1 MKKLLLTFSLSM
13 MTMVAAWAV
22 PAKPGLWKTIRL
34 ENGTEL
40 RVQLCGDEHAH
51 YWQAANGQRF
61 VEQGQTYREVSLEAL
76 QTKAN
81 TRRAKMS
88 NTSRLRSPRK
98 VSMGDSTHY
107 EGQKKGLVILAQ
119 FSDVQFKPA
128 NNLEKYKKIMN
139 EVGYNEGNFK
149 GSVADYFKAQS
160 AGQFELNFDVVGPY
174 TMPNNQKYYGQN
186 NSQGDDQHPEEMV
199 VKACQ
204 AADTEVN
211 FADYDWD
218 GDGEVDQVFV
228 LYAGKG
234 EADGGGSNT
243 IWPHM
248 YYLSASNMQITL
260 DGVKIDTYAC
270 SNEIDPYGSIEGI
283 GCFCH
288 EFSHCMGFPDFYDTS
303 YSGWFGMSDFDL
315 MCGGSYNGGTFCPAG
330 YTAHEKMM
338 CGWQKP
344 IVLSTNDTT
353 VTNIKPMSE
362 NGDAYIIYNNAHPDE
377 YFMIENRQKTGWDAS
392 YPAKGLMVTHVDFD
406 KTIWEYNIPNTQVD
420 RTSPYYQYYHVLNDH
435 QRMTIMHAD
444 NDDDSKYWNSY
455 YGGYTKYTLSTDLY
469 PYSNNDSL
477 TATSKPAIQLYNA
490 NENGKKVAEWAILN
504 ITQNSN
510 GTMSFNYRA
519 PGSNGGGE
527 QGDTTHIK
535 PETDYLFYES
545 FDQCVGTGGNDGHWS
560 DQIAMGTFTPD
571 NEGWDAEKPFG
582 ANGCAKFGTSS
593 IAGVVTTPTFTI
605 EGTAKLTFKAGAWN
619 AQKDGTELK
628 LQATGATLS
637 ISEITLEKGKWNDYE
652 VTLTGSGDVKVTF
665 EPTLRFFLDEVLVVK
680 ADDTDCIQ
688 TVKPQTTT
696 TTRIYTLDGRYM
708 GTSKNALPKG
718 IYVMNGKKFV
728 K

>member
-1 MKKLLLTFSLSM
+1 M

-61 VEQGQTYREVSLEAL
+61 VEQEQTYREVSLEAL

-174 TMPNNQKYYGQN
+174 TMPNTQKYYGQN

-204 AADTEVN
+204 AADAEVN

-455 YGGYTKYTLSTDLY
+455 YGGYTKQTLSTDLY
-469 PYSNNDSL
+469 PYGSKDSL
-477 TATSKPAIQLYNA
+477 SATSTPALTLYNA

-560 DQIAMGTFTPD
+560 GQIAMATLNTD
-571 NEGWDAEKPFG
+571 NEGWDYVSGNGGFG
-582 ANGCAKFGTSS
+582 CGKFGSSKKSGAVTS
-593 IAGVVTTPTFTI
+593 PTFNI
-605 EGTAKLTFKAGAWN
+605 ENNAVLTFKAAPFGS
-619 AQKDGTELK
+619 DGTTLN
-628 LQATGATLS
+628 LQVSNGYVITPS
-637 ISEITLEKGKWNDYE
+637 NVEMKSEEWTEFTCTILGGGQPCAITFTPAKRL
-652 VTLTGSGDVKVTF
+652 
-665 EPTLRFFLDEVLVVK
+665 FLDEVLVVK
-680 ADDTDCIQ
+680 ADETDGIQ
-688 TVKPQTTT
+688 AVKPQTATM
-696 TTRIYTLDGRYM
+696 RIYTLDGRYM